1 MTISSKLIWIV
12 LLAVGG
18 TIYVIIRKITAAV
31 GKASVKGLVATLR
44 KDPARAKDIA
54 AALDLPYGKRENVSK
69 EEFVAVCSSIQQA
82 STIGDFIILYATEV
96 DVTEYLVVTEI
107 AFDDFD
113 VSVTGNS
120 TDVKKKA
127 YHNFALRYAPDE
139 KVLSV
144 WSDLYDGTTAKFQ
157 KEAFSRRI
165 VNPLG

>member
-69 EEFVAVCSSIQQA
+69 EEFVAVAHPFSKLLQSATLSFCTPRRSTSRSI
-82 STIGDFIILYATEV
+82 SL
-96 DVTEYLVVTEI
+96 
-107 AFDDFD
+107 
-113 VSVTGNS
+113 
-120 TDVKKKA
+120 
-127 YHNFALRYAPDE
+127 
-139 KVLSV
+139 
-144 WSDLYDGTTAKFQ
+144 
-157 KEAFSRRI
+157 
-165 VNPLG
+165 